1 MDDAFGIK
9 GALVYLRIN
18 VIFYSIFTIIN
29 KNTIAIIKH
38 IAPLFSLFFLLN
50 IAGPTLLLLQS
61 NSEFSKVVVS
71 TEQESDTKD
80 IEDVN
85 ELVLNKTPLQSMNPR
100 TRGQA
105 LLFVFCKKSFLDVY
119 LECVSPPPDYI

>member
-18 VIFYSIFTIIN
+18 VIFYSTFTIIN

-85 ELVLNKTPLQSMNPR
+85 ELVLNKTPLQSM
-100 TRGQA
+100 
-105 LLFVFCKKSFLDVY
+105 
-119 LECVSPPPDYI
+119 SPHR